1 MNAILSLFL
10 FLIPLQA
17 TSPEE
22 MYKDYIT
29 PEVQAVLD
37 EADRIAE
44 ESREAE
50 KSARNKKT
58 LALVFSLAVG
68 LIPVVH
74 IGLKILKGKTWEAN
88 PSGTLA
94 SLGIALVGGAA
105 LFAINF
111 GILMLKIKMGDAFN
125 TTLAFLL
132 VVAIIVGAVYL
143 MKKKG

>member
-37 EADRIAE
+37 EADRIAA

-50 KSARNKKT
+50 ESARNKKT

-74 IGLKILKGKTWEAN
+74 IGLKILKRPTPAALWQALALPWWAVRRCL
-88 PSGTLA
+88 PSTLA
-94 SLGIALVGGAA
+94 S
-105 LFAINF
+105 
-111 GILMLKIKMGDAFN
+111 
-125 TTLAFLL
+125 
-132 VVAIIVGAVYL
+132 
-143 MKKKG
+143 